1 MTYDYQPKTKE
12 ELKDLIKKL
21 IEERG
26 NWASLNDID
35 VSQITDMSE
44 LFYKSQ
50 FKGTI
55 SDWNVSNVK
64 DMHSMFED
72 SQFNDDLS
80 KWDVSNVEDMSRMF
94 WNSKFNGD
102 ISSWNTSKVRNLSGS
117 TAMRLNCWR
126 LKAEKIAQLPKII
139 ENNFIEST
147 NKIDFNKLFTIL
159 EIPLCDH
166 FEFLATLED
175 FSTDT
180 ALLKKKS
187 IYKEIV
193 NIAMF
198 NVRCYTIYDLIKEVI
213 REDKLRDVWWQ
224 DFKFERSSAY
234 NYTYRK
240 AAITIIS
247 MIVTIEC
254 VIKMPL

>member
-1 MTYDYQPKTKE
+1 MTYNYQPKPKE

-50 FKGTI
+50 FNGDV

-94 WNSKFNGD
+94 WNSKFDGD

-117 TAMRLNCWR
+117 TAMRLNCGR

-139 ENNFIEST
+139 ENNFIEAT
-147 NKIDFNKLFTIL
+147 NKIDFNKIFTIL

-166 FEFLATLED
+166 FKFLANLED
-175 FSTDT
+175 FSTDI

-193 NIAMF
+193 NIARF
-198 NVRCYTIYDLIKEVI
+198 NMRCYTIYDLIKEVI
-213 REDKLRDVWWQ
+213 REDKLKDVWWQ
-224 DFKFERSSAY
+224 DFKLERSNAY

-254 VIKMPL
+254 VIEVP